1 MPNRAALAAADATV
15 AEVLNAALWCQEPA
29 VLVTSPPGAGKT
41 GTVERVAAV
50 GVLELGLRVMVAV
63 QTNAQVV
70 DLLARLARNFPA
82 VPVWHFHRW
91 NLPEVPALLRGLRNV
106 RSTERAR
113 DLPPGPCV
121 VVATSSKWAETDGVH
136 FDLMVVDEAYQLR
149 EALYIQFSGLADR
162 VLFIGDP
169 GQLDPFTQAEIERW
183 RADPAG
189 PHRSCVAAFIARR
202 GRPRSFSFPVSRR
215 LDQGSVALVQPAFYP
230 ALPFEAAALPGERQ
244 LRLPVA
250 GIGPVDRAVTALG
263 AGPWSYLELP
273 EAHAGMID
281 DGVVAAIAG
290 CVHALLDRGAEVRDE
305 HGTRP
310 LTPDR
315 IAVGCAHTAQT
326 TAVRR
331 RLRQVASQ
339 VTVETANR
347 LQGQEFDVT
356 IVYHPL
362 AGRTDATAFHLDA
375 GRLCVLLS
383 RHRLGCLIVGR
394 AGVADLLAVHAPA
407 AERILGLDDDPEY
420 DGWQA
425 HLAVLDRLARTG
437 AIRTGRR

>member
-1 MPNRAALAAADATV
+1 
-15 AEVLNAALWCQEPA
+15 
-29 VLVTSPPGAGKT
+29 
-41 GTVERVAAV
+41 
-50 GVLELGLRVMVAV
+50 VLELGLRVMLAV

-70 DLLARLARNFPA
+70 DLVARLACDFPA
-82 VPVWHFHRW
+82 LTMWHYHRW
-91 NLPEVPALLRGLRNV
+91 NLREIPAPLRDLANV
-106 RSTERAR
+106 RSTERTR
-113 DLPPGPCV
+113 DLPAGPCV
-121 VVATSSKWAETDGVH
+121 VVATSDKWAETDGVR
-136 FDLMVVDEAYQLR
+136 FDLMVVDEAFQLR

-169 GQLDPFTQAEIERW
+169 GQLDPVTQAEIERW

-202 GRPRSFSFPVSRR
+202 GRPRGFSFPLSRR
-215 LDQGSVALVQPAFYP
+215 LDKASVALVQPAFYP
-230 ALPFEAAALPGERQ
+230 ELPFEAAVLAGERE

-263 AGPWSYLELP
+263 TGPWSYLELP
-273 EAHAGMID
+273 EAHAGMVD
-281 DGVVAAIAG
+281 DGVVEAIAG

-310 LTPDR
+310 LTSDR

-339 VTVETANR
+339 ITVETANR
-347 LQGQEFDVT
+347 LQGQELDVM

-383 RHRLGCLIVGR
+383 RHRLGCLVVGR

-407 AERILGLDDDPEY
+407 AERVLGLDDDPEY

-425 HLAVLDRLARTG
+425 HLAVLDRLGGTA
-437 AIRTGRR
+437 AIRTARR

>member
-50 GVLELGLRVMVAV
+50 GLLELDLRVMVAV

-70 DLLARLARNFPA
+70 DLVARLARNFPA

-91 NLPEVPALLRGLRNV
+91 NLPEVPAPLRGLPNV
-106 RSTERAR
+106 RSTERTR
-113 DLPPGPCV
+113 DLPAGPCL
-121 VVATSSKWAETDGVH
+121 VVATSSKWAETDGVR

-169 GQLDPFTQAEIERW
+169 GQLDPFTQAAIERW

-273 EAHAGMID
+273 EAHAGMVD
-281 DGVVAAIAG
+281 DDVVAAIAG

-305 HGTRP
+305 YGTRR
-310 LTPDR
+310 LAPDR

-331 RLRQVASQ
+331 RLRQAASQ

-383 RHRLGCLIVGR
+383 RHRIGCLMVGR

-425 HLAVLDRLARTG
+425 HLAVLDRLGGAA
-437 AIRTGRR
+437 AIRTVRR

>member
-50 GVLELGLRVMVAV
+50 GLLELDLRVMVAV

-70 DLLARLARNFPA
+70 DLVARLARNFPA

-91 NLPEVPALLRGLRNV
+91 NLPEVPAPLRGLPNV
-106 RSTERAR
+106 RSTERTR
-113 DLPPGPCV
+113 DLPAGPCL
-121 VVATSSKWAETDGVH
+121 VVATSSKWAETDGVR

-169 GQLDPFTQAEIERW
+169 GQLDPFTQAAIERW

-189 PHRSCVAAFIARR
+189 SHRSCVAAFIARR

-273 EAHAGMID
+273 EAHAGMVD
-281 DGVVAAIAG
+281 DDVVAAIAG

-305 HGTRP
+305 YGTRR
-310 LTPDR
+310 LAPDR

-331 RLRQVASQ
+331 RLRQAASQ

-383 RHRLGCLIVGR
+383 RHRIGCLIVGR

-425 HLAVLDRLARTG
+425 HLAVLDRLGGAA
-437 AIRTGRR
+437 AIRTVRR